1 MRLFAFLFILFCS
14 NALSA
19 QSPTTSLIGTIKDAK
34 DVLQGATVVA
44 IDKKTGK
51 QHGVLTD
58 IEGHFILNNLAS
70 AGIYKICVSYLG
82 YQTVEQSDVNLSTST
97 PSVFDVTLKEA
108 TNILEVANV
117 VSQKKE
123 TAQEPTQAI
132 TGFDKLD

>member
-1 MRLFAFLFILFCS
+1 MRLFAFLFILLCS
-14 NALSA
+14 NALFA
-19 QSPTTSLIGTIKDAK
+19 QSPTTSLKGTVKDAK

-51 QHGVLTD
+51 QQGVLTD
-58 IEGHFILNNLAS
+58 IEGHFTINNLSS

-82 YQTVEQSDVNLSTST
+82 YQTVEQSDVNLGTSTS
-97 PSVFDVTLKEA
+97 SVFDVTLKEA

-117 VSQKKE
+117 VPQRKE
-123 TAQEPTQAI
+123 TAQEPLQAI

>member
-1 MRLFAFLFILFCS
+1 MRSFAFLFILFCS

-19 QSPTTSLIGTIKDAK
+19 QSPTTSLKGTVKDAK

-51 QHGVLTD
+51 QQGVLTD
-58 IEGHFILNNLAS
+58 IEGHFTISNLSS

-82 YQTVEQSDVNLSTST
+82 YQTMEQSDVNLGTST

-117 VSQKKE
+117 VPQRKE
-123 TAQEPTQAI
+123 T
-132 TGFDKLD
+132 DRKSVV

>member
-19 QSPTTSLIGTIKDAK
+19 QSPITSLKGTVKDAK

-51 QHGVLTD
+51 QQGVLTD

-70 AGIYKICVSYLG
+70 TGIYKICVSYLG
-82 YQTVEQSDVNLSTST
+82 YQTVEQSDVNLGTSM

-108 TNILEVANV
+108 TNILEVTNV
-117 VSQKKE
+117 VSQRKE
-123 TAQEPTQAI
+123 TTQETTQAI